1 MAASAGDNCVKIHD
15 LSDLKQMHA
24 IVTLDD
30 ERSVDSLQVCR
41 WCELGVC
48 RGGVEGWTVYG
59 M

>member
-41 WCELGVC
+41 GVC
-48 RGGVEGWTVYG
+48 DGGVYG
-59 M
+59 MCRVCGM